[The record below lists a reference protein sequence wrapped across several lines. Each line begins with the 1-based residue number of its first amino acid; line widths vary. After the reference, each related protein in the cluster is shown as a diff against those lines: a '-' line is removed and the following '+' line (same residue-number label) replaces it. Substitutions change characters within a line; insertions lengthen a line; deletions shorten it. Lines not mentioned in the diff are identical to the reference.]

1 MSIIITKRIIKGT
14 RVALEQMLPA
24 YTVDFLM
31 RMIGKKPMFIK
42 LQNKI
47 SKSINALEYF
57 TCRSWHFT
65 NENLIT
71 LTKAVNT
78 NDSQVGIEI
87 NF

>member
-1 MSIIITKRIIKGT
+1 
-14 RVALEQMLPA
+14 MLPA
-24 YTVDFLM
+24 YIVDFVM

-71 LTKAVNT
+71 LAKAVNP
-78 NDSQVGIEI
+78 NDGQVGMKKKL
-87 NF
+87 